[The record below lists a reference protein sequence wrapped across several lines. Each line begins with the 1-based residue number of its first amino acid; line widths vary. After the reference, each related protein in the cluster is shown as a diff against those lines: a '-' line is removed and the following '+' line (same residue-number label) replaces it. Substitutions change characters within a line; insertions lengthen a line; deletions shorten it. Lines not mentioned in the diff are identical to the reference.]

1 MGREEIE
8 GHPSIEIEDGSFV
21 ATEGPPPEEIEG
33 GPFVEIKGHPSDWM
47 MGRALA
53 AETEG
58 HEAPRR
64 QGQEPST
71 WMPDAAPL
79 AFQMSDGG
87 TVEVTHDYQVIPDD
101 QEGLGLI
108 RFVHRY
114 DDFDVWV
121 DRQLTYTNGGTRIVF
136 EVVDGV
142 PGCVSITLK
151 AQDRPIR
158 QKDLTATKLDQIRDE
173 AYQVAGMLVVADEN
187 MFTAGPRF
195 IRKAL
200 NTSASRRKITPD
212 FLRRVAEI
220 YQSIDR
226 RDDAIEAMKTEF
238 HAGDRQVE
246 RYIEAAKKKGFITEP
261 PSAKKAA
268 PAKKASAKKTATSPK
283 PRRKS

>member
-8 GHPSIEIEDGSFV
+8 GHASVEIEDGSFV
-21 ATEGPPPEEIEG
+21 ESE
-33 GPFVEIKGHPSDWM
+33 VDSSDW
-47 MGRALA
+47 RNRPLSA
-53 AETEG
+53 
-58 HEAPRR
+58 
-64 QGQEPST
+64 
-71 WMPDAAPL
+71 WMRDAAPL

-87 TVEVTHDYQVIPDD
+87 TVEVTHDYQVAPGDKDI
-101 QEGLGLI
+101 I

-114 DDFDVWV
+114 DNFDAWM

-212 FLRRVAEI
+212 FLRRVADI
-220 YQSIDR
+220 YQSSDR
-226 RDDAIEAMKTEF
+226 TDDVIEAIQNEF
-238 HAGDRQVE
+238 PASERQIY
-246 RYIEAAKKKGFITEP
+246 RYIATARKKGFITEP
-261 PSAKKAA
+261 PTPPAKKASPTKKA
-268 PAKKASAKKTATSPK
+268 SPAKKALAKKASAKKAPAKKAAASGGQHRGKKVLATKAAKSPK
-283 PRRKS
+283 PKGKG